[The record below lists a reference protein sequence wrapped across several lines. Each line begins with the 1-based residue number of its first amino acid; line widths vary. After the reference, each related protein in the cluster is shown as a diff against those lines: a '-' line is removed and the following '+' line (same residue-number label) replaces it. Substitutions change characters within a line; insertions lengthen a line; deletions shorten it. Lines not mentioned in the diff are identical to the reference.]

1 MNNLHDNLKAITD
14 FYSIGIKGS
23 NLDSE
28 IAQGKFHLKN
38 KIVFSTIKWSL
49 NILSIMVCAYIIYKI
64 VV

>member
-1 MNNLHDNLKAITD
+1 MNNLHENLKAITD
-14 FYSIGIKGS
+14 FYSIGIKGN

-49 NILSIMVCAYIIYKI
+49 NILSIMVCVYIIYKI
-64 VV
+64 VA